1 MENNLAFN
9 NLLVQNYLIYNCL
22 IAWLNIEGK
31 SAANLCPQA
40 AALVPDMFCNL
51 NLVKDYKC

>member
-22 IAWLNIEGK
+22 IAWLNIGGK
-31 SAANLCPQA
+31 SAAIFCPKV
-40 AALVPDMFCNL
+40 ALVPDMF
-51 NLVKDYKC
+51 